1 MSNGSFPAL
10 CDDVID
16 DVTIKPKKGEEDHV
30 EVIKN
35 PNFNAANSTTAGAGR
50 TKAQYRLPTTPA
62 EHTTVSD
69 HIDTIQQYSN
79 NQRPPP
85 ALIIHFT

>member
-1 MSNGSFPAL
+1 LSNGGYLKSSFPAL

-35 PNFNAANSTTAGAGR
+35 PTFNAANSTTDNSRRRQNKSTIPTTDNTGR
-50 TKAQYRLPTTPA
+50 THNSIRSY
-62 EHTTVSD
+62 
-69 HIDTIQQYSN
+69 
-79 NQRPPP
+79 
-85 ALIIHFT
+85 

>member
-1 MSNGSFPAL
+1 MKSSFPAL

-35 PNFNAANSTTAGAGR
+35 PNFNAAN
-50 TKAQYRLPTTPA
+50 RL
-62 EHTTVSD
+62 
-69 HIDTIQQYSN
+69 
-79 NQRPPP
+79 
-85 ALIIHFT
+85 